1 MKITKMAMPFTIW
14 TDPHYL
20 RGNIAELEY
29 RIAKN
34 VTEGRSPTDLGPLYL
49 DLRKRARVILRKY
62 NAQGTVVASRPGVRN
77 LLERLNALPL
87 KERFGA
93 VGEDIRTLEDYERVH
108 ETFRLVR
115 LAQDGS
121 YRHFA

>member
-1 MKITKMAMPFTIW
+1 MKITKMATPFTIW

-20 RGNIAELEY
+20 WGNIAELEY

-34 VTEGRSPTDLGPLYL
+34 VTEGRCPTDLGPLYL

-62 NAQGTVVASRPGVRN
+62 NAQGTIVASRPRVRY

-87 KERFGA
+87 KERWDA
-93 VGEDIRTLEDYERVH
+93 AEDIWTLEDYERVH